1 MRGVA
6 LIALAL
12 MLATSAHAQTVSV
25 SLWRWKNIKM
35 RLEARAEQ
43 RTFLFEKIPAAYAKS
58 EGIQPGATFWDGTRQ
73 GDQLMGEAYLYGAGC
88 KPVSFAMSG
97 SAKLNAKGEITLH
110 ATPPERKPG
119 SCETIQVDTFAA
131 VPFVFKL
138 ISKPGTFKDDE

>member
-12 MLATSAHAQTVSV
+12 TLATSAHAETVSV
-25 SLWRWKNIKM
+25 SMWRWKKITL
-35 RLEARAEQ
+35 RLEAEAER
-43 RTFLFEKIPAAYAKS
+43 RTFLFEKMPTEYAKS

-88 KPVSFAMSG
+88 KPVTFAMRG

>member
-12 MLATSAHAQTVSV
+12 TLATSAHAETVSI
-25 SLWRWKNIKM
+25 SMWRWKNITL
-35 RLEARAEQ
+35 RLEARAEE
-43 RTFLFEKIPAAYAKS
+43 RTFLFEKMPAAYAKH

-73 GDQLMGEAYLYGAGC
+73 DDQLVGEAYLYGAGC
-88 KPVSFAMSG
+88 KPVTFPMSG
-97 SAKLNAKGEITLH
+97 SAKLSAKGELTLH
-110 ATPPERKPG
+110 ATPPELKPG

-138 ISKPGTFKDDE
+138 ISKPATFKDDE

>member
-12 MLATSAHAQTVSV
+12 MLVTSAHAETVSV
-25 SLWRWKNIKM
+25 SIWRWKKITL
-35 RLEARAEQ
+35 RLEAEAER
-43 RTFLFEKIPAAYAKS
+43 RTFLFEKMPPDYAKS

-73 GDQLMGEAYLYGAGC
+73 DDQLVGEAYLYGAGC
-88 KPVSFAMSG
+88 EPVTFAMSG

-138 ISKPGTFKDDE
+138 ISKRGTFKDDE